1 MSDIHLITE
10 RAMIVSLSI
19 SRWEGYRLDKEA
31 SRKVTEENG
40 AASDA
45 ARVNKHLVPKEAL
58 ADVVAAANAIRDFV
72 YSNTLPWRD
81 QGGRLLSR
89 RLYMTFIEQYE
100 RLRQKFDDAVTD
112 FLNNKY
118 PVAKERAAFRM
129 GELFNPADYPSA
141 SELRYRFRVSLDI
154 EAIATP
160 NDFRVQLDAAHVE
173 RVRKS
178 MEDAALRRVQNA
190 QADVWKRLI
199 EKVGNYAE
207 RLATPDA
214 VFRDSLVGNI
224 EDLLEMIP
232 GLNVLDDPDIERTR
246 QEISQK
252 LVGHSAKDIR
262 SDPAL
267 RQELSGEAKAIVDKM
282 SGFMRA
288 FGAGDK

>member
-10 RAMIVSLSI
+10 RAMIVTLSI

-58 ADVVAAANAIRDFV
+58 ADVVAAANTLRDFV
-72 YSNTLPWRD
+72 YTNTLPWRD

-89 RLYMTFIEQYE
+89 KLYMGFIEQYE
-100 RLRQKFDDAVTD
+100 RLKTRFDEAVNE
-112 FLNNKY
+112 FLTEKY
-118 PVAKERAAFRM
+118 PVAMEQAAFRM
-129 GELFNPADYPSA
+129 GELFKREDYPSA
-141 SELRYRFRVSLDI
+141 AELRYRFRATLDL

-160 NDFRVQLDAAHVE
+160 NDFRVQLDQAHVE
-173 RVRKS
+173 RVRAS
-178 MEDAALRRVQNA
+178 MEEAALRRVQNA
-190 QADVWKRLI
+190 QSDVWRRLI
-199 EKVGNYAE
+199 ERVGNFAE

-224 EDLLEMIP
+224 QELLEMVP
-232 GLNVLDDPDIERTR
+232 GLNVLDDPDIERVR
-246 QEISQK
+246 QEISMK
-252 LVGHSAKDIR
+252 LTGHSAKDIR

-267 RQELSGEAKAIVDKM
+267 RQELSGEAKQIVDKM
-282 SGFMRA
+282 AGFMKA
-288 FGAGDK
+288 FGAGNA